1 MKHFKEVLNCEDP
14 ATPANPT
21 PADEDINIDTSPPT
35 LHEIQKAIKS
45 LKTNK
50 AAGVDSINTEL
61 LKADINTASKIFHHL
76 FTNIWENEN
85 IPPDWSKGLIVK
97 IPKKRDL
104 QSCDNWRGVT
114 LLSVPSKV
122 FCYIILDDVIDT
134 KIREEQAGFRNG
146 RGCTDQIFT
155 LRNIIEQSIEWNILY

>member
-1 MKHFKEVLNCEDP
+1 MEHFKEVLKDP

-35 LHEIQKAIKS
+35 LHEIQKAVKS

-50 AAGVDSINTEL
+50 AAGVDSINAEL

-104 QSCDNWRGVT
+104 QNCDNWRGVT

-122 FCYIILDDVIDT
+122 FCKIILARIDDVIDT
-134 KIREEQAGFRNG
+134 KIREEQAGF
-146 RGCTDQIFT
+146 
-155 LRNIIEQSIEWNILY
+155 